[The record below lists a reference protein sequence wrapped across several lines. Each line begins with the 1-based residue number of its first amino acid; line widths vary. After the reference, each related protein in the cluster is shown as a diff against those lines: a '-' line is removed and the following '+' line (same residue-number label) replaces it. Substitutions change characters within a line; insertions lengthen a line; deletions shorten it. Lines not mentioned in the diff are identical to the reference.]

1 MFKSKIRR
9 RRRKKGQY
17 IGACVGEGH
26 NATLQ
31 KMYVVIIISQS
42 IKFRCIVV
50 LQVAVLSFKKIYM
63 LPYTKLLKRRT
74 LVLDKNSIKSMS
86 PETKLLPK
94 MHYDALN
101 ILTPKTK
108 DKMLFKHANRTHF
121 GGTLCFGR
129 YQVAPFQCGLQPTA
143 TIVECANHGK
153 QLNISR
159 NEFFM
164 F

>member
-1 MFKSKIRR
+1 MLKHSPRGLANVSEWKIIFDS
-9 RRRKKGQY
+9 Y
-17 IGACVGEGH
+17 IILLC
-26 NATLQ
+26 
-31 KMYVVIIISQS
+31 
-42 IKFRCIVV
+42 
-50 LQVAVLSFKKIYM
+50 M
-63 LPYTKLLKRRT
+63 LPYTNLLNRRT
-74 LVLDKNSIKSMS
+74 LVLDKNPIKSMS

-108 DKMLFKHANRTHF
+108 DKRLFKHANRTHF

-143 TIVECANHGK
+143 TIIECANHGQ

-159 NEFFM
+159 NDFYM